1 MLALTAVTNDSSYD
15 SISEISDNEF
25 CGLDSEENS
34 TPTDGITY
42 TDDSGINTDIT
53 AVTETTSQVDL
64 YTIAENQKKIIENTD
79 RSLKIQGGI
88 LFAIILGLG
97 AWAACLFGKWI
108 WSLIRC

>member
-1 MLALTAVTNDSSYD
+1 MYTLTAVTNDSSYD
-15 SISEISDNEF
+15 SISEILDNEF
-25 CGLDSEENS
+25 GGVDSEENS
-34 TPTDGITY
+34 APTDEITY
-42 TDDSGINTDIT
+42 TDDSGIDTNIT

-64 YTIAENQKKIIENTD
+64 NTIVENQEKIIEYAD

-97 AWAACLFGKWI
+97 AWGACLFGKWI